1 MFENEEEQPLLVD
14 EDQMK
19 ELEQTMLQVFE
30 NMYWTR
36 LIVMDDFLPLQQDRY
51 ELGTDIAVEVDE
63 MYRIDGEHKPEL
75 ELLFDP
81 QAF

>member
-1 MFENEEEQPLLVD
+1 
-14 EDQMK
+14 
-19 ELEQTMLQVFE
+19 MLQVFE

-51 ELGTDIAVEVDE
+51 ELGTDIAAEVDE
-63 MYRIDGEHKPEL
+63 MYRIDVEHKPEL